1 MFKHNRYL
9 YEKKNLGNFDMVYPI
24 TDEDRKFLEHP
35 NKYEEFLAYSQGL
48 FNHITKGIDSYYH
61 R

>member
-1 MFKHNRYL
+1 
-9 YEKKNLGNFDMVYPI
+9 MVYPI